1 MITTNATR
9 EELVTILQKLDKE
22 NKSLKFS
29 KEKRLAELK
38 MANIELAF
46 QNSEKE
52 KRANEL
58 SIASVELSFQNEE
71 KEKRADE
78 LIIANKELIFQNSEK
93 EKRSNELII
102 ANEELSFQN
111 EEKEKR
117 ADELIIANKEL
128 AFQNV
133 EKEKR
138 ADELIIANK
147 ELAFQNSEK
156 EKRADELIIANKE
169 LAFQNSEKEKRADE
183 LIIANQELS
192 FQNIE
197 KEKRADELIIA
208 NQELSFQNIEKG
220 KRADELSI
228 ANIEL
233 AFQNVE
239 KEKRADELSIANVEL
254 DFQNIEKEKRADELV
269 IANKELAFQN
279 IEKEKRADE
288 LSIANVELAFQNSEK
303 EKRADELII
312 ANKELAFQNSEKEKR
327 ANELII
333 ANQELSFQ
341 NTEKEKRADELIIAN
356 QELLFQNIEKGKRAD
371 ELSIANIELAFQ
383 NVEKEK
389 RADELNIANVELD
402 FQNIEKEKRADE
414 LVIANKELAFQNI
427 EKEKR
432 ADELSIANVELDFQ
446 NIEKEKRAD
455 ELSIANIELAFQNI
469 EKEKRADELSIANIE
484 LAFQNI
490 EKEKRA
496 EELMNAK
503 VRIFENIENEKLSA
517 ELVITNKELVF
528 QNEIKEKRATALTIA
543 KEHAEES
550 EKRFRI
556 LMQNMEAGII
566 VYAPDTSIVLH
577 NTQASEILGLTDDQM
592 KKGMISGSD
601 WKFVKSDKSPLALA
615 EYPVNRI
622 KNSKKSI
629 KNQVLGI
636 FSPAKDSIIWL
647 TVNGFPMLTASNDIT
662 EIVISFIDITDKKRI
677 GEDKL
682 IAKLLLEK
690 IQNELLEAQKLAHIG
705 SWVFNPLTK
714 ISEWSVEMFNIWG
727 LDSKKG
733 APEYASIVER
743 IHSEDVELFTHS
755 LATASSLG
763 TPYNIEFRI
772 YSPKGEH
779 KNISAICQPLLDING
794 TVLSLNGTN
803 QDISAQKSLEESL
816 VRHERLKAIGE
827 MSSSI
832 AHDFNNSL
840 QGMIGHLE
848 IAKLQSDLS
857 DRTLERLNI
866 IGSII
871 ADVTSRVVS
880 LQHFGDTEYEDK
892 NSEPNDFN
900 VLIAESLQQSQ
911 PLWKN
916 NMEKAGFKIAVL
928 TDFGAIPQIK
938 CNRGEIKSALHNLI
952 KNSIEAMPEGGQIQI
967 KTGIKTEGVFATFTD
982 TGIGMDNETKL
993 KVFQPFYSTKGFK
1006 LGRGLGMS
1014 GVYSIVKKYGGDI
1027 FIKYSELDK
1036 GTTIEIIF
1044 PIYQQDENNG
1054 IDKDKIVK
1062 KKEVFNILW
1071 VDDERSIRETASE
1084 LVEMMGHK
1092 CDNVDSGLNAL
1103 KYLDENTCDIVF
1115 TDIGMPEMNGWEL
1128 AEAIRIRYK
1137 NTIKIVVVSGWRI
1150 DDEVKIKQN
1159 IDFVLQKPFTVE
1171 KLRKIFINI

>member
-9 EELVTILQKLDKE
+9 EELITILQKLDKE

-58 SIASVELSFQNEE
+58 NIASEELSFQNEE

-117 ADELIIANKEL
+117 ADEL
-128 AFQNV
+128 V
-133 EKEKR
+133 
-138 ADELIIANK
+138 IANK

-183 LIIANQELS
+183 LIIANKELAFQNLEKEKRANELIIANQELS
-192 FQNIE
+192 FQNTE

-208 NQELSFQNIEKG
+208 NQELSFQNIEKE
-220 KRADELSI
+220 KRANELSI

-254 DFQNIEKEKRADELV
+254 DFQNIEKEKRADEL
-269 IANKELAFQN
+269 F
-279 IEKEKRADE
+279 
-288 LSIANVELAFQNSEK
+288 
-303 EKRADELII
+303 
-312 ANKELAFQNSEKEKR
+312 
-327 ANELII
+327 
-333 ANQELSFQ
+333 
-341 NTEKEKRADELIIAN
+341 
-356 QELLFQNIEKGKRAD
+356 
-371 ELSIANIELAFQ
+371 
-383 NVEKEK
+383 
-389 RADELNIANVELD
+389 
-402 FQNIEKEKRADE
+402 
-414 LVIANKELAFQNI
+414 IANKELAFQNI

-446 NIEKEKRAD
+446 NNEKEKRAD

-496 EELMNAK
+496 EELMKAK
-503 VRIFENIENEKLSA
+503 VRIFQNIENEKLSA

-528 QNEIKEKRATALTIA
+528 QNEIKEKRATELTIA

-577 NTQASEILGLTDDQM
+577 NTQASEILGLTGEQM

-601 WKFVKSDKSPLALA
+601 WKFVKSDKSPLAIA

-629 KNQVLGI
+629 RNQVLGV
-636 FSPAKDSIIWL
+636 FSPAKDRIIWL
-647 TVNGFPMLTASNDIT
+647 TINGFPMLTAANDIT
-662 EIVISFIDITDKKRI
+662 EIVVSFIDITDKKRI

-733 APEYASIVER
+733 APEYASMVER

-816 VRHERLKAIGE
+816 VQHERLKAIGE

-848 IAKLQSDLS
+848 ITKLQSDLS
-857 DRTLERLNI
+857 DGTLERLNI

-967 KTGIKTEGVFATFTD
+967 KTGIKAEGVFATFTD

-1027 FIKYSELDK
+1027 SIKYSELNK

-1044 PIYQQDENNG
+1044 PIDQQDENNG
-1054 IDKDKIVK
+1054 IDKDKILK

-1128 AEAIRIRYK
+1128 VEAIRIKYK